1 MTYAPTHPD
10 SAPSAATIPTVSGL
24 IARQA
29 EAAPDRTALKF
40 EGESLSYASL
50 ADMVRRTAA
59 ALHADGVRGGHHIA
73 YLGKNHPAYFVLLY
87 AASRLGAVMVP
98 VSWRLAEPEIE
109 YILAD
114 TGATLLFADEEMAQT
129 AASVGLRLPFLQKI
143 ATLPGGGR
151 AAGLADY
158 IEHVGAHHEVPP
170 IDRPDTVFLQLY
182 TSGTTGRP
190 KGVMLTARNIFAMRV
205 RCAEAGIEWDLW
217 GDDEVALIAMPISH
231 IGGTGYGLMSL
242 YHGAS
247 GLVVREFSPEIV
259 LESIREERVS
269 KFFIVPTALQILVRH
284 PEAQTTDF
292 SRVRHILY
300 GASPMPL
307 PLLKEAIEVI
317 GAGLVQQYGMTETA
331 GTVVALGAEDHDPEG
346 NRRMMSAGKAL
357 PGVEIRIVDDAG
369 GILPAG
375 AIGEILVRSD
385 ANMHGYWHLPEATA
399 HTVDSENWLRTGDAG
414 YLDDDGYLFICDRV
428 KDMVC
433 SGGENVYPA
442 EVEAVLYGH
451 PSVAEA
457 AVIGV
462 PDAKWGE
469 AVKAIIVPTAGRA
482 IDEAELIAFTRASL
496 AAFKAPKSI
505 DVVDA
510 LPRNASGKVLKKNLR
525 EPYWQGFDRRVN

>member
-1 MTYAPTHPD
+1 MTQTSAPPCF
-10 SAPSAATIPTVSGL
+10 APSARSIPTVSEL
-24 IARQA
+24 IARRA

-40 EGESLSYASL
+40 EGDGLSYAGL
-50 ADMVRRTAA
+50 AEMVKRTAA
-59 ALHADGVRGGHHIA
+59 ALHADGIRGGHHIA
-73 YLGKNHPAYFVLLY
+73 YLGKNDPAYFVLLY
-87 AASRLGAVMVP
+87 AAARLGAVMVP
-98 VSWRLAEPEIE
+98 IGWRLAEPEIE

-114 TGATLLFADEEMAQT
+114 TGAALLFSDAEMAQK
-129 AASVGLRLPFLQKI
+129 AASVARRLPLVPKVV
-143 ATLPGGGR
+143 ALPGGGG

-158 IEHVGAHHEVPP
+158 IGQAGAEHDAPP
-170 IDRPDTVFLQLY
+170 TDGPDTVFLQLY

-205 RCAEAGIEWDLW
+205 RCAEADVDWDQW
-217 GDDEVALIAMPISH
+217 GDDEVALIAMPVSH
-231 IGGTGYGLMSL
+231 IGGTGYGLMAL

-259 LESIREERVS
+259 LESIRDERVS

-284 PEAQTTDF
+284 PDARTTDF

-331 GTVVALGAEDHDPEG
+331 GTVVALGSEDHDPLG
-346 NRRMMSAGKAL
+346 NPRMTSAGKAL
-357 PGVEIRIVDDAG
+357 PGVEIRIVDDG
-369 GILPAG
+369 GATLPTG
-375 AIGEILVRSD
+375 EIGEIQVRSD
-385 ANMHGYWHLPEATA
+385 ANMHGYWNLPEATA
-399 HTVDSENWLRTGDAG
+399 HTVDAENWLRTGDAG

-428 KDMVC
+428 KDMVV

-469 AVKAIIVPTAGRA
+469 AVKAVIVPKAGCM
-482 IDEAELIAFTRASL
+482 IDEAELIAFARASL

-505 DVVDA
+505 DVVAA
-510 LPRNASGKVLKKNLR
+510 LPRNASGKVLKKDLR